1 MVTVPVLPDEF
12 LERGWQEAFSESKH
26 ELELPF
32 FTITSHNV
40 VYDAPNAEDRH
51 SLVAIDVD
59 TGPRSVFATALEF
72 DPSLPS
78 LGVKPSSV
86 FGPAKRHARKEFAR
100 SVEEDGLLDVSRT
113 DARWLER
120 ADGTRARAFRYEV
133 SIPLK
138 RRVVF
143 GDRAREV
150 RKPFV
155 LQCRM
160 WAAIWPTREAYSM
173 AGGIYPVESIADAAD
188 RQAPG
193 VPVITDLEVEVDPE
207 RHRKELARAMQT
219 IGS

>member
-1 MVTVPVLPDEF
+1 MVSVPVLPAEF
-12 LERGWQEAFSESKH
+12 LERGWEETFSESKH

-40 VYDAPNAEDRH
+40 VYDAPRAEMLH
-51 SLVAIDVD
+51 PLVAVDVD
-59 TGPRSVFATALEF
+59 TGPRSIFATALEF

-78 LGVKPSSV
+78 LGVNPSSV

-100 SVEEDGLLDVSRT
+100 SVEEDGLRNVRRT
-113 DARWLER
+113 DARWLNRE
-120 ADGTRARAFRYEV
+120 DDTRARAFRYEV
-133 SIPLK
+133 AIPLK

-143 GDRAREV
+143 GDGARKV
-150 RKPFV
+150 GKPF
-155 LQCRM
+155 LLECRM

-173 AGGIYPVESIADAAD
+173 AGGIYPVESLADAAT
-188 RQAPG
+188 RQAPD
-193 VPVITDLEVEVDPE
+193 VPVVTDLDFEVDPE